1 MPPELT
7 KFEPKRILVGTDF
20 SECSLAALRLSDEI
34 AAKFSATLT
43 VLHAIP
49 PHASAS
55 PLLRHVLLPPRT
67 ESLDAIEN
75 EIVVFIRSVIGRKP
89 MPQYRI
95 IEGHAAEAVL
105 FAAGYESM
113 DMIVLGTRGRGGLDR
128 LTLGSVAERIL
139 RLASVPVLTICPR
152 RATKRRPST
161 LRRILCPVNYSA
173 AAGRAIEVSVSL
185 GKPFGAEVIALHV
198 IEDKTVDRDLDAEA
212 ERLRVWCR
220 GLLPEPTIQPLVV
233 AGSAAAEVLRYAE
246 HNEIDLV
253 VVGAQRERYSDQ
265 TVLGT
270 TTERV
275 TRNAPCAVLTVTVPA
290 DEHSN
295 LPPPLH

>member
-75 EIVVFIRSVIGRKP
+75 ELVVFIRSVIGRKP

-152 RATKRRPST
+152 RATKRWLAWSYKV
-161 LRRILCPVNYSA
+161 CPVTSEGMRSGVNWMRVARPPNVRASACTSSVLPNPGTPSISTCPAASSA
-173 AAGRAIEVSVSL
+173 ASTCS
-185 GKPFGAEVIALHV
+185 
-198 IEDKTVDRDLDAEA
+198 
-212 ERLRVWCR
+212 
-220 GLLPEPTIQPLVV
+220 
-233 AGSAAAEVLRYAE
+233 
-246 HNEIDLV
+246 
-253 VVGAQRERYSDQ
+253 
-265 TVLGT
+265 T
-270 TTERV
+270 TTSWPITAFAISAFSAR
-275 TRNAPCAVLTVTVPA
+275 TAWMAC
-290 DEHSN
+290 
-295 LPPPLH
+295 